1 MRNFLYEFAI
11 EIMVWLYP
19 NHCGWRWSW
28 MTDSVTIEGSLQSSC
43 FYLELGKWKDVQD
56 WSPAQILCCYRDVG
70 SIFPSFFILLSKFF
84 CQFLMLAE
92 MKGQQSLELQPQNYK
107 TEFKRVLSSLWKIRG
122 VKLSHLQKEMYM
134 DIYLAIIQLSNIEI
148 NLKVQ
153 QDNKYR
159 KKE

>member
-1 MRNFLYEFAI
+1 
-11 EIMVWLYP
+11 
-19 NHCGWRWSW
+19 
-28 MTDSVTIEGSLQSSC
+28 
-43 FYLELGKWKDVQD
+43 
-56 WSPAQILCCYRDVG
+56 
-70 SIFPSFFILLSKFF
+70 
-84 CQFLMLAE
+84 MLAE

-107 TEFKRVLSSLWKIRG
+107 TEFKRVLSFLWKIRG